1 MCGLTALFSA
11 RPLPADRIFAMTSAV
26 RHRGPDDEGFTLF
39 GGSELAPL
47 TYGGPDTPDS
57 SFAST
62 LPYAPRRRL
71 PDPAASSVAAL
82 AHRRLSILDLSAAG
96 HQPMSSADG
105 RYWVI
110 YNGEIYNYLEL
121 RDELRVLGHE
131 FRTGT
136 DTEIIIAAYRQW
148 GVDCLH
154 RFNGMFAIVLLDRT
168 ARRVFCARDR
178 FGVKPLYYAVP
189 EDGVVTLFS
198 EIKQVAAYPGWRSA
212 VNGQRAY
219 DFLAWGI
226 VDHTAE
232 TLFEGVFQLRNGERL
247 ELDLDR
253 LDGLRKGAK
262 LATETWYRLE
272 PKQFAGSPADAAAG
286 FRELFTDAIRL
297 RLRADV
303 PIGTC
308 LSGGLDSS
316 SIVCVANRLLREQ
329 DAASVQRS
337 FSAVSDVA
345 RFDESRFMEEVVDQ
359 TGIRHRKVLPSLEHL
374 FDELPALT
382 WHNDEPFGSTSI
394 YAQWN
399 VFRLA
404 ASDGVT
410 VMLDG
415 QGADEAL
422 AGYHSF
428 FRPRFAALFL
438 GLSWLELAAEIGA
451 ARRKHGYPATWAAKA
466 LADGVLPESA
476 KMLLRRRAAL
486 AHDAPAWLNLKA
498 LDARPTSRLQASG
511 HQSPRS
517 VREES
522 HQQLTSTNLQ
532 MLLHWED
539 RDSMA
544 HSIESRVP
552 FLDYRLV
559 EFALGLP
566 DEMKIS
572 GGTTKRVLREAMK
585 GILPEAV
592 RTRQDKLGFATPEE
606 VWVRERQPDVFLRR
620 MEQAVEQSRGIV
632 NDSAVSLLKDVQSGR
647 RAFDFTPWRI
657 ISFGAWMERFSVAA

>member
-1 MCGLTALFSA
+1 MCGLTALLSA
-11 RPLPADRIFAMTSAV
+11 WPLPAGRLFAMTNIV
-26 RHRGPDDEGFTLF
+26 RHRGPDDEGFALF
-39 GGSELAPL
+39 GGPELAVA
-47 TYGGPDTPDS
+47 TYGGPDTPETS
-57 SFAST
+57 CAGG
-62 LPYAPRRRL
+62 LPYLPQRRL
-71 PDPAASSVAAL
+71 PDPTANAVAGL

-96 HQPMSSADG
+96 HQPMSSEDG
-105 RYWVI
+105 RYWVV
-110 YNGEIYNYLEL
+110 YNGEIYNYVEL
-121 RDELRVLGHE
+121 RQELAGLGHA
-131 FRTGT
+131 FRSGT
-136 DTEIIIAAYRQW
+136 DTEIILAAYREW
-148 GVDCLH
+148 GADCLH
-154 RFNGMFAIVLLDRT
+154 RFNGMFAIILLDRV

-178 FGVKPLYYAVP
+178 FGVKPLYYAVL
-189 EDGVVTLFS
+189 EDGVVGLFS
-198 EIKQVAAYPGWRSA
+198 EIKQASAYPGWRAA

-219 DFLAWGI
+219 DFLAWGML
-226 VDHTAE
+226 DHTTE
-232 TLFEGVFQLRNGERL
+232 TLFQGVYQLRNGERL
-247 ELDLDR
+247 EIDLDAV
-253 LDGLRKGAK
+253 GALRKGQV
-262 LATETWYRLE
+262 LPTRQWYALK
-272 PKQFAGSPADAAAG
+272 PKVFSGSADEAAVR
-286 FRELFTDAIRL
+286 FRELFTDAVRL

-303 PIGTC
+303 PVGSC

-316 SIVCVANRLLREQ
+316 SIVCVANGLLRQQ
-329 DAASVQRS
+329 DAHALQRT
-337 FSAVSDVA
+337 FSAVADVG
-345 RFDESRFMEEVVDQ
+345 RFDESPFMQEVVRTTGVQHQ
-359 TGIRHRKVLPSLEHL
+359 TVLPSLERL

-404 ASDGVT
+404 AGAGVT

-438 GLSWLELAAEIGA
+438 GLRWLALGSEIAA
-451 ARRKHGYPATWAAKA
+451 ARRRHGYPAIWAAKT
-466 LADGVLPESA
+466 LADGVLPERA
-476 KMLLRRRAAL
+476 KMFLRRRAAL
-486 AHDAPAWLNLKA
+486 AHDAPAWLDLAA
-498 LDARPTSRLQASG
+498 LRAQPTSRLRAAG
-511 HQSPRS
+511 HGSPTN

-522 HQQLTSTNLQ
+522 YQQLTSTNLQ

-559 EFALGLP
+559 EFVLGLP

-572 GGTTKRVLREAMK
+572 GGTTKRVLRDAMK

-606 VWVRERQPDVFLRR
+606 VWLKERQPEMFRAR
-620 MEQAVEQSRGIV
+620 MAQAVEQSRGIV
-632 NDSAVSLLKDVQSGR
+632 NQRALGLLADVQAGR

-657 ISFGAWMERFSVAA
+657 ISFGAWMDRFAVAA